1 MSSNNPSNQN
11 LLDAILADARTAVTW
26 LACRKAA
33 RRIVELCQSGHR
45 FPATLKTAFVS
56 SFTIEPLAD
65 FVMVEAAACSI
76 GLETYLAPYGQ
87 ISQELLNPQSGLYA
101 FAPDLT
107 ILIAEA
113 DKLAPDPHEA
123 ADQLIALARAFEQT
137 AAGTLV
143 VCTFTAAP
151 DWPLHILPSD
161 NQCRL
166 QEANSRLR
174 EALGDHPRVQLCD
187 VDGLAAYYGYA
198 NALSPQMQAMAR
210 IPFDEGF
217 LALLARKLTAHLKLQ
232 AGLVRKCLVLDCDN
246 TLWGGIIGEDGPG
259 GIALG
264 PDTPGREFVE
274 FQKAILELYEQG
286 IILAIN
292 SKNNEADVL
301 QVLRDHPHAVLR
313 QQHFAAICINW
324 DPKPE
329 NMKRL
334 AEQLNIGL
342 DSMVFAD
349 DNPAERELMR
359 QMLPEVATLDLPDNP
374 ALYAKTLRE
383 TNFFARASL
392 TAEDRQRGAMYA
404 AQRQRSQLAQA
415 APSLAEYLQSL
426 DMVCSIRPA
435 AEPDIPR
442 AAQLTQRT
450 NQFNLTTRRYT
461 EADIRRMLADPRWKV
476 YVLGLK
482 DKFGDNGTV
491 GLALVEK
498 LTKAPSKSDTTAQT
512 KAWNGSDTIAVS
524 TWRIDTFLM
533 SCRVIGRQAEEALL
547 DRICTDAVAA
557 GISRIEADYIPTQ
570 KNALVADFWNKM
582 GFLQSRDSHGAGMNG
597 TDSNGAG
604 ITKPASD
611 ETATRY
617 YRDLKNYQPVAFE
630 YLKIE

>member
-11 LLDAILADARTAVTW
+11 PLDAILADARNSGTW

-45 FPATLKTAFVS
+45 MPATLKTAFVS
-56 SFTIEPLAD
+56 SFTVQPLVD
-65 FVMVEAAACSI
+65 FVTVQAAACSI

-107 ILIAEA
+107 ILITES
-113 DKLAPDPHEA
+113 DTLAGDPHEA

-143 VCTFTAAP
+143 VCTFTAPP
-151 DWPLHILPSD
+151 DWPLQILKTD
-161 NQCRL
+161 RQTRL
-166 QEANSRLR
+166 CEANSRLR
-174 EALGDHPRVQLCD
+174 QALGENPRVQLCD

-217 LALLARKLTAHLKLQ
+217 LVLLARKLTAHLKLQ
-232 AGLVRKCLVLDCDN
+232 AGLLRKCLVLDCDN
-246 TLWGGIIGEDGPG
+246 TLWGGIIGEDGPS

-264 PDTPGREFVE
+264 PDTPGREFVT
-274 FQKAILELYEQG
+274 FQKAVLELVEQG
-286 IILAIN
+286 VILAVN

-313 QQHFAAICINW
+313 EQHFAAMCINW

-329 NMKRL
+329 NMKQL
-334 AEQLNIGL
+334 AGRLNIGL

-359 QMLPEVATLDLPDNP
+359 QMLPEVATLDLPANP
-374 ALYAKTLRE
+374 ALYAKALRE

-392 TAEDRQRGAMYA
+392 TAEDKQRGAMYA

-435 AEPDIPR
+435 AESDIPR

-461 EADIRRMLADPRWKV
+461 EADIRRMLDDPCWKV
-476 YVLGLK
+476 YVLGLT

-491 GLALVEK
+491 GLALVE
-498 LTKAPSKSDTTAQT
+498 TKAPSASDT
-512 KAWNGSDTIAVS
+512 KAVS
-524 TWRIDTFLM
+524 ENVWRIDTFLM
-533 SCRVIGRQAEEALL
+533 SCRVIGRQAEDALL
-547 DRICTDAVAA
+547 DRICTDAINA
-557 GISRIEADYIPTQ
+557 GAKQLEAEYIPTQ
-570 KNALVADFWNKM
+570 KNALVADFWKKM
-582 GFLQSRDSHGAGMNG
+582 NFQQSRDSH
-597 TDSNGAG
+597 GAG

-611 ETATRY
+611 ETPTRY
-617 YRDLKNYQPVAFE
+617 HRDLKNYTPKIFE
-630 YLKIE
+630 YLKIENRNQ